1 MMDGGLIIEEGTPEH
16 FFEEPEHERT
26 KQFLSK
32 ILWRAQTERRWV
44 RVSATG
50 GWLRV
55 AGLVFDE
62 VTKVYADGTKAV
74 DSLELEISDGE
85 FMVLVGPSGCGKTT
99 ALRMVAGLEEISGG
113 AVRIGDRVVNHVPS
127 RDRDIAMVFQSYALY
142 PHLSVYDNI
151 AFGLRVKKVP
161 KEEIERRV
169 RNAAEILGLEPFLKR
184 KPRALSGGQRQRVA
198 MGRAIVREPA
208 AFLMDEPLSNL
219 DAKLRVQM
227 RAEVSRLQRNLGTTT
242 LYVTHDQVEAMT
254 MGDRVAVMRKGEL
267 QQVADP
273 QTLYDRPVN
282 LFVGGFIGSPAMNML
297 EATVTQSNGGLAVD
311 VGKQHL
317 TLDESLLAAKPALR
331 SYEGRKIILGIRP
344 EELEDVS
351 LEPDTPPGQRLRGV
365 VELREA
371 LGSELMVHFTVEGT
385 REALTEDVK
394 ELAQDAGAPG
404 GPPALE
410 STGSGAL
417 LVGRFGARASVEE
430 GKPVEVAVD
439 TRALHFFDEETSEG
453 IYDGDT
459 SEKGASA

>member
-1 MMDGGLIIEEGTPEH
+1 
-16 FFEEPEHERT
+16 
-26 KQFLSK
+26 
-32 ILWRAQTERRWV
+32 
-44 RVSATG
+44 
-50 GWLRV
+50 V
-55 AGLVFDE
+55 AEVVFDG

-74 DSLELEISDGE
+74 SALSLDVGDGE

-99 ALRMVAGLEEISGG
+99 ALRMVAGLEEISAG
-113 AVRIGDRVVNHVPS
+113 VLRIGERVVNHVPS

-151 AFGLRVKKVP
+151 AFGLKVKKVS
-161 KEEIERRV
+161 KDEINRRV
-169 RNAAEILGLEPFLKR
+169 QNAAEVLGLEEFLKR

-227 RAEVSRLQRNLGTTT
+227 RAEVSRLQRDLGTTT
-242 LYVTHDQVEAMT
+242 IYVTHDQVEAMT

-297 EATVTQSNGGLAVD
+297 EATVTRQNGGLAVD

-317 TLDESLLAAKPALR
+317 RLDEETLATRPALR
-331 SYEGRKIILGIRP
+331 SYEGRTIILGIRP

-351 LEPDTPPGQRLRGV
+351 LEPNTPPDHRLRGV

-385 REALTEDVK
+385 RAALTEDVK
-394 ELAQDAGAPG
+394 ELAHDTGAPAEG
-404 GPPALE
+404 PALE
-410 STGSGAL
+410 SKGSGAL

-430 GKPVEVAVD
+430 GKPVDVAVD
-439 TRALHFFDEETSEG
+439 TRSLHFFDAETSQG
-453 IYDGDT
+453 IYDGEP
-459 SEKGASA
+459 SQKGASA